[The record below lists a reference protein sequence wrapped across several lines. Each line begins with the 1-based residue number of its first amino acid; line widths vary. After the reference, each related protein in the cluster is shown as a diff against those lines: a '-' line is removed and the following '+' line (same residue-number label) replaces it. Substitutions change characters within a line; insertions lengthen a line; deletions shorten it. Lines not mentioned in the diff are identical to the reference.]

1 VIYCKDMAGIRVGF
15 GQPQPPRNVSQITKA
30 AQTYEYD
37 AGVPIRYWLRTA
49 ATLVKEVCLKS
60 HCESFE
66 ADLLPQAEIY
76 QKEGDD
82 ETTYFLLFRHA
93 HLVLANL
100 TSHPGVHEGQFRAAW
115 KEANETVQ
123 QELKLLDQLRPK
135 INERYER
142 YKKLTQDREARAQA
156 QQRQVRPN
164 DLMTQ
169 DGEHFDRQN
178 ARQINAI
185 EHKDFAIRLAHR
197 EHSRR
202 AAVSSEATSPTSRPD
217 VDDMQRRLQAL
228 RERIDNKEQPASAVT
243 ALSHA
248 QRQDSNYKY
257 PTIPLGRPQQSS
269 ALSPLIPHH
278 IHSPSLAPALPPKPQ
293 LSSFPSNDA
302 PQRPDKIPQ
311 STGVPPPR
319 PDTPS
324 DDRMFAAAAQ
334 LENGTALRTIF
345 LPSTL
350 RTTFLR
356 HAYKNTQAN
365 LETCGFLAGTLMKNA
380 FFVSKLVIPSQTAT
394 PDTCEMTNES
404 ELFDFVDASDLM
416 ILGWIHTHPSQT
428 CFMSSRDLHTHSGY
442 QMMLAES
449 VAIVCAP
456 SKGDIL
462 HGGEYGV
469 YRLTDPPGKKAI
481 LNCQKPGVFHP
492 HEVDNIYT
500 DALRPGHVVEAPDMP
515 FDVVDLR

>member
-1 VIYCKDMAGIRVGF
+1 MNANH
-15 GQPQPPRNVSQITKA
+15 PSQ
-30 AQTYEYD
+30 
-37 AGVPIRYWLRTA
+37 
-49 ATLVKEVCLKS
+49 
-60 HCESFE
+60 
-66 ADLLPQAEIY
+66 ADIY
-76 QKEGDD
+76 QSEGDD

-100 TSHPGVHEGQFRAAW
+100 ASHPGVRDERFRTAW
-115 KEANETVQ
+115 KEANDTVQ
-123 QELKLLDQLRPK
+123 HELKLLDRMRPK

-142 YKKLTQDREARAQA
+142 YKKLVQEREARAQA
-156 QQRQVRPN
+156 QQRQGQVQSATTHDER
-164 DLMTQ
+164 
-169 DGEHFDRQN
+169 HFDRQQ
-178 ARQINAI
+178 ARQVDAH
-185 EHKDFAIRLAHR
+185 EHKDFATRLAHR

-202 AAVSSEATSPTSRPD
+202 AAASKQPITSTAQSD
-217 VDDMQRRLQAL
+217 GDDLQRRLQAI
-228 RERIDNKEQPASAVT
+228 RARVDNQEQHVSPVTRPPQAERQGSGYRYPSIPA
-243 ALSHA
+243 
-248 QRQDSNYKY
+248 
-257 PTIPLGRPQQSS
+257 GRPQHFSTSPAIAPSMPSHVQSS
-269 ALSPLIPHH
+269 IIP
-278 IHSPSLAPALPPKPQ
+278 PALPPKPDQ
-293 LSSFPSNDA
+293 SDSVGLRPRERPQKIAEGGFAPPS
-302 PQRPDKIPQ
+302 
-311 STGVPPPR
+311 R

-324 DDRMFAAAAQ
+324 DDRMFAASAY

-350 RTTFLR
+350 RNTFLR
-356 HAYKNTQAN
+356 IAYKNTQAN

-394 PDTCEMTNES
+394 SDTCEMTNES
-404 ELFDFVDASDLM
+404 ELFDYVDASDLM

-449 VAIVCAP
+449 VAVVCAP
-456 SKGDIL
+456 SKGDTS

-500 DALRPGHVVEAPDMP
+500 DALRPGHVVEAQDMP